1 MKRKHKNYSRPKRPF
16 DKARIDEEV
25 EIKKK
30 YGLKNKKEIWKAET
44 KIKKMREKAKKLI
57 TASKDEQEK
66 LYKQLQKIGLEVN
79 SLADILGLDKKD
91 YLDRRLQTIVVK
103 KGLATT
109 PKTARQM
116 IVHKRILVDGSVVN
130 IPSFVVPAKLEN
142 KISVKK
148 KIKQEKKEE

>member
-1 MKRKHKNYSRPKRPF
+1 
-16 DKARIDEEV
+16 
-25 EIKKK
+25 
-30 YGLKNKKEIWKAET
+30 
-44 KIKKMREKAKKLI
+44 MREKAKKLI

-66 LYKQLQKIGLEVN
+66 LYKQLRKIGLEVN